1 MDLKKKYQEK
11 YRGALY
17 VYKTFYNKHGKLKY
31 MTNPYRKKKEDG
43 DPIHKPEFQTYTEAD
58 QVNQNIYL

>member
-43 DPIHKPEFQTYTEAD
+43 DPIHKPEF
-58 QVNQNIYL
+58 